1 MSAFTEV
8 EASLM
13 RGTQPDAALVLKALD
28 ECKALLW
35 QYRDDMRYAPAAD
48 SKQRRIQAI
57 NTLLGDK

>member
-13 RGTQPDAALVLKALD
+13 RGTQPDAALVLKA
-28 ECKALLW
+28 LW

-57 NTLLGDK
+57 NTLLGEK